1 MLSRAGQIPILPD
14 LTQTP
19 LNLTAP
25 AGIDGALPL
34 AGAPGTAH
42 TTGCSTHTPGRR
54 HRPAVGGAR
63 SGPTAA
69 REAAAATA
77 AAASTTAAAASVSPD
92 APPTWKVKLLFDGE
106 CPLCVRE
113 VNFLKKKDADR
124 GLVSFVDIAD
134 PAYDPEANAG
144 LDYATAMGRIH
155 AIEADGTVV
164 QDVRVF
170 RRVYEELGM
179 GWVYAATKV
188 PAVEAV
194 ANQVYGV
201 WARARLALTGRGTME
216 EVMAARG
223 ECEDSCRM

>member
-1 MLSRAGQIPILPD
+1 MASSSPPS
-14 LTQTP
+14 P
-19 LNLTAP
+19 P
-25 AGIDGALPL
+25 
-34 AGAPGTAH
+34 
-42 TTGCSTHTPGRR
+42 S
-54 HRPAVGGAR
+54 
-63 SGPTAA
+63 SSTAA
-69 REAAAATA
+69 VATSSPSPVTTTASSSAAAGE
-77 AAASTTAAAASVSPD
+77 SPGVV
-92 APPTWKVKLLFDGE
+92 APDESPTWKVKLLFDGE

-113 VNFLKKKDADR
+113 VNFLKKKDAGR

-134 PAYDPEANAG
+134 PAYDPAANAG

-201 WARARLALTGRGTME
+201 WARARLALTGRGSME
-216 EVMAARG
+216 DVMAARG
-223 ECEDSCRM
+223 ECEDSCKI

>member
-1 MLSRAGQIPILPD
+1 M
-14 LTQTP
+14 
-19 LNLTAP
+19 
-25 AGIDGALPL
+25 
-34 AGAPGTAH
+34 
-42 TTGCSTHTPGRR
+42 
-54 HRPAVGGAR
+54 
-63 SGPTAA
+63 
-69 REAAAATA
+69 
-77 AAASTTAAAASVSPD
+77 
-92 APPTWKVKLLFDGE
+92 
-106 CPLCVRE
+106 RE

-201 WARARLALTGRGTME
+201 WARARLALTGRGSME